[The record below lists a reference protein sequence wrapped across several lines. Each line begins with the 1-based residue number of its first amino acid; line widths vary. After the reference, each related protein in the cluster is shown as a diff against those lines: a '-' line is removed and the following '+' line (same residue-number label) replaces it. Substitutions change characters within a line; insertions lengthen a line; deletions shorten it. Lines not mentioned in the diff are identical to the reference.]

1 MENLVIT
8 EYQIECSLTEISD
21 SMRHFKSL
29 TAFSQVHPSTFA
41 HNKKKVGQEKKVTI
55 AIASWS
61 KQTDRQTVSVL
72 IFANRHCIF
81 CSEIELSAKP
91 FRCFW

>member
-41 HNKKKVGQEKKVTI
+41 HNNKKKLAKEEKVTTRP
-55 AIASWS
+55 AGS
-61 KQTDRQTVSVL
+61 DVNVD
-72 IFANRHCIF
+72 F
-81 CSEIELSAKP
+81 CRSPTLH
-91 FRCFW
+91 FRSF